1 MAYRE
6 QWVEEIL
13 GDRSVLEVALDVHMT
28 NTGAMERPF
37 GDNGVY
43 QRRDIDALLEIDR
56 SWKPTM
62 LDKSRRFD
70 NAVRE
75 VVRAV
80 LAECGERIRSQH
92 SDDFV
97 SGLLDRQQD
106 NA

>member
-28 NTGAMERPF
+28 STGAMERPF

-62 LDKSRRFD
+62 LDKSLRFD

-75 VVRAV
+75 VVRAA
-80 LAECGERIRSQH
+80 LAECGEQP
-92 SDDFV
+92 
-97 SGLLDRQQD
+97 
-106 NA
+106 